1 MTTFIA
7 RHGDRT
13 ANPGAAL
20 GAGLQRFAHALVSL
34 SIIVRDAVSAT
45 QALNDAHTAADRRA
59 VATRF
64 AADSTR
70 SAGHSAA

>member
-13 ANPGAAL
+13 ANPSAAL
-20 GAGLQRFAHALVSL
+20 GAGIQRLAHGVVSL

-45 QALNDAHTAADRRA
+45 RALNDAHTAADRRA
-59 VATRF
+59 VAARF

-70 SAGHSAA
+70 SADRSAA